1 MKTLL
6 QNINSLL
13 SVLFAA
19 KVLIYKNSI
28 INHLIEIN
36 YTKYLAAFTIMLNN
50 PGHYLLPLSNQ
61 VIKAV
66 LGYDLEL
73 ELLITVFAGYFLLA
87 KRALTHNALIQRIT
101 RATNHTSYYN
111 PQKGLQL
118 LS

>member
-6 QNINSLL
+6 SNINNLA
-13 SVLFAA
+13 SVLFTV
-19 KVLIYKNSI
+19 KVLLCKNSI

-36 YTKYLAAFTIMLNN
+36 YTKYFAAFTILLNN

-61 VIKAV
+61 IIKAV

-73 ELLITVFAGYFLLA
+73 ELLITVFAGYFLLT
-87 KRALTHNALIQRIT
+87 KRALIHNALIQRIT
-101 RATNHTSYYN
+101 RTNRTSYYN

-118 LS
+118 FS